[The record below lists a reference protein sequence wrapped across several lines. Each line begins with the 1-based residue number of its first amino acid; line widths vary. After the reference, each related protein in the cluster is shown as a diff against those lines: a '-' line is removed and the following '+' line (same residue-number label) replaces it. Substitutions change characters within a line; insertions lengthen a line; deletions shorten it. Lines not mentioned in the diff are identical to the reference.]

1 MKKPYEP
8 RKKYSNEMKCFMIK
22 NRGKYAIFYLKFLIA
37 SNNRQIIYARKN
49 NNIPTYIRKIN
60 IYIDYT
66 SILIYYNINLI
77 DIKLV

>member
-37 SNNRQIIYARKN
+37 SNNR
-49 NNIPTYIRKIN
+49 
-60 IYIDYT
+60 
-66 SILIYYNINLI
+66 
-77 DIKLV
+77 